1 MEFLMVN
8 RTVRSWLVVLASLSL
23 TTIGIVAHTDHHSG
37 AAPAQTSVAEQVQL
51 LPSGVF
57 GWD

>member
-1 MEFLMVN
+1 MVHRTIRN
-8 RTVRSWLVVLASLSL
+8 RLLVLAALTL
-23 TTIGIVAHTDHHSG
+23 TTIGVVAVTDHHG
-37 AAPAQTSVAEQVQL
+37 AAPAPQALAAEQLQL

>member
-1 MEFLMVN
+1 MVN
-8 RTVRSWLVVLASLSL
+8 RNVRNWLVVLASLSL
-23 TTIGIVAHTDHHSG
+23 TTIGLMAVTNHHTGS
-37 AAPAQTSVAEQVQL
+37 APSQTSVAEQVQL

>member
-1 MEFLMVN
+1 MVR
-8 RTVRSWLVVLASLSL
+8 RTVRNWLVVLASLSL
-23 TTIGIVAHTDHHSG
+23 TTIGVMAATDHHAG
-37 AAPAQTSVAEQVQL
+37 AQAPQTSVAEQLQF

>member
-1 MEFLMVN
+1 MVH
-8 RTVRSWLVVLASLSL
+8 RTIRNWLVVLASLSL
-23 TTIGIVAHTDHHSG
+23 TTIGVVAGTDHHHAG
-37 AAPAQTSVAEQVQL
+37 AHPSQTSVAEQLQF

>member
-1 MEFLMVN
+1 MVH
-8 RTVRSWLVVLASLSL
+8 RTVRNWLVVLASLSL
-23 TTIGIVAHTDHHSG
+23 TTIGVIAAADHHAG
-37 AAPAQTSVAEQVQL
+37 AHPSQTTRAEQVQL